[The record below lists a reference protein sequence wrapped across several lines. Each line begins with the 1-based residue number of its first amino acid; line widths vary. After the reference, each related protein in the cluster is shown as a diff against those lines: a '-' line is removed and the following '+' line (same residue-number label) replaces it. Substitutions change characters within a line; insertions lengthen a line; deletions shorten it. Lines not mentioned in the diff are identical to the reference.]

1 METALATAPAP
12 TKGKQPRTIRASIAH
27 LHTLADAI
35 SEIDM
40 LKSREPA
47 RLSHFHTQAM
57 QGVAAIWHN
66 GIYPVAAWDVEIDFE
81 TLEAFQ
87 TLLKCFGEVIVS
99 DQLDLLPTLI
109 ETAYDLI
116 VLMAGDQQHL
126 IFDQE
131 D

>member
-12 TKGKQPRTIRASIAH
+12 TKGKAPRTIRASIAH
-27 LHTLADAI
+27 LHTLADSI

-47 RLSHFHTQAM
+47 RLLDYHTQALH
-57 QGVAAIWHN
+57 GVAAIWHN
-66 GIYPVAAWDVEIDFE
+66 GIYPVEHYDIEIECD

-87 TLLKCFGEVIVS
+87 TLLSCFREVIVS
-99 DQLDLLPTLI
+99 AQFELLPTLI